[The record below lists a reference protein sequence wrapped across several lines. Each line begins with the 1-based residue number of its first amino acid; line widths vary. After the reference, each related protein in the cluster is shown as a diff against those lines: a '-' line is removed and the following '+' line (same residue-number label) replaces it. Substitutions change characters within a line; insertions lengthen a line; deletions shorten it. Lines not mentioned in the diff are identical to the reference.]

1 MVLGYSFMRNLINLF
16 IICLILGSGSINC
29 KKKNEGEQQ
38 NSQILGTRYSRFWHQ
53 LTTTPGGK
61 EKVKIDSSKEKS
73 PLVAV
78 LEFEEVTAL
87 EKVTQD
93 NKDYYKV
100 RTVTGQ
106 EGYAEAKN
114 YVEAFYVAVSSGP
127 SAFKKPTVT
136 AGTRG
141 NLDAGAYCAA
151 KEIQGEWANV
161 DCFTAKY
168 KQGSGIEDW
177 YDVWIQTSDSRLIV
191 NPLLNETAKLY
202 REAVQALDKID
213 KGDPNSDKLQKSA
226 QEKLDRALEKNDA
239 LVGVIK
245 DLMVQRGLF
254 VNDMMVAPPSEGQN

>member
-1 MVLGYSFMRNLINLF
+1 MIRHWINLV
-16 IICLILGSGSINC
+16 IIGLVLGSGSVNC
-29 KKKNEGEQQ
+29 KKKNEGGQQ

-61 EKVKIDSSKEKS
+61 EKVKVDSSKEKS
-73 PLVAV
+73 PLVSV
-78 LEFEEVTAL
+78 LEFEEVTVL

-106 EGYAEAKN
+106 EGYGEAKN
-114 YVEAFYVAVSSGP
+114 YAEAFYVAISSGS

-141 NLDAGAYCAA
+141 NLDTGAYCAA

-177 YDVWIQTSDSRLIV
+177 YDVWIQINDGKLIV
-191 NPLLNETAKLY
+191 DPLLNETAKLY
-202 REAVQALDKID
+202 REVLQAYDKID
-213 KGDPNSDKLQKSA
+213 KGAPDSDKLQKSA
-226 QEKLDRALEKNDA
+226 QEKLNRALEKNDV
-239 LVGVIK
+239 LNGVVRNFMI
-245 DLMVQRGLF
+245 QRGLLTEET
-254 VNDMMVAPPSEGQN
+254 MVAPPSEDLGNQKN